1 MISKLVIVLKDYSQT
16 FSLEDLIAG
25 NPDCFN
31 AEKLLKVVDL
41 QKPFA
46 FHVDV
51 NISVRLRNLAPEY
64 AELSYHIDWL
74 IDELHKLGL
83 PKDNIVVTS
92 GAYYIWDG
100 YIWDGDKG
108 ENELGF
114 IIKAANADSPLKKHY

>member
-25 NPDCFN
+25 NPHCFN
-31 AEKLLKVVDL
+31 AEKQLKLLDI

-64 AELSYHIDWL
+64 AELCYHIDWL

-83 PKDNIVVTS
+83 PKDNIVVRS
-92 GAYYIWDG
+92 GAFYILDG
-100 YIWDGDKG
+100 YIEDRDKG

-114 IIKAANADSPLKKHY
+114 IIKAANADSPLKRHY